1 MVSKKALLDNAL
13 MREIIRI
20 RYDTLQRMLTRR
32 TMGLLPGTT
41 EEGATGKYDNKGA
54 ILIPG
59 GLIYQ
64 DLVFGMSTQ
73 LTHREGFTRLIAR
86 NIIPVTQAIHH
97 DNRHIHDPP
106 YRIVALP
113 GGL

>member
-1 MVSKKALLDNAL
+1 MASARSDDSA
-13 MREIIRI
+13 
-20 RYDTLQRMLTRR
+20 
-32 TMGLLPGTT
+32 GLRDVRSAYP
-41 EEGATGKYDNKGA
+41 
-54 ILIPG
+54 P
-59 GLIYQ
+59 
-64 DLVFGMSTQ
+64 
-73 LTHREGFTRLIAR
+73 EGFTRLIAR